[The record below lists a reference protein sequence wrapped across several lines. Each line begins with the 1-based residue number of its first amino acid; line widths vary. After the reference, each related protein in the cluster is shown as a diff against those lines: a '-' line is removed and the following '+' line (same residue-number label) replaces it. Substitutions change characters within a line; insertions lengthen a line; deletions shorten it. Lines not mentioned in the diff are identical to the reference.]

1 MGASANFGPPGSRAL
16 GAAGDLGAPG
26 NMGPPGGALGAAGD
40 VFAPAR
46 TGEIVQMATLNP
58 DGTSG
63 GIIEEPASGTE
74 KGKKK
79 KKVVRRR
86 KVVQTAEGEDDDNR
100 ATIDMGL
107 NKAKRSAAKRAQ
119 KKKDA
124 EKKRKARDET
134 PSDGEDA
141 EIDPTTMTLT
151 ELCKD
156 LKIGKKFY
164 MHDDIKLREMK
175 KKQESQRNRMR
186 ENHPELVEILDA
198 EDNAD
203 EARLAEAARRLTANA
218 TAADGD
224 PGPSGTNAGTVPIE
238 TPHPPAQKEASAVPS
253 ASKRPQGPQM
263 KVVDGVIVVDE
274 QSLQMD
280 RQAEGE
286 AERADFEE
294 IEENEF
300 TRVVTS
306 SSFMK
311 KEKSNRWDAA
321 ATDMFYKLVGQ
332 YGTDFNTIS
341 KMFPHR
347 SRRQIKLKFNT
358 EERNNPDRITRYMTN
373 PKKAIEMEQFEKLS
387 GLKLQSKEDIEA
399 EMAAFDREQQEAFDK
414 VAEEKVAADRARKDE
429 IKNTSEKRMAAKRIL
444 EGVGAESDD
453 EAEAEAPSRGRGG
466 STEHSA
472 AAATAK
478 KGKGKA
484 KAKKQRKNKH
494 SMYAGGED
502 VVVVASIEVD

>member
-1 MGASANFGPPGSRAL
+1 
-16 GAAGDLGAPG
+16 
-26 NMGPPGGALGAAGD
+26 
-40 VFAPAR
+40 
-46 TGEIVQMATLNP
+46 
-58 DGTSG
+58 
-63 GIIEEPASGTE
+63 
-74 KGKKK
+74 
-79 KKVVRRR
+79 
-86 KVVQTAEGEDDDNR
+86 
-100 ATIDMGL
+100 
-107 NKAKRSAAKRAQ
+107 
-119 KKKDA
+119 
-124 EKKRKARDET
+124 KKRKARDET

-175 KKQESQRNRMR
+175 KKQEN
-186 ENHPELVEILDA
+186 
-198 EDNAD
+198 
-203 EARLAEAARRLTANA
+203 
-218 TAADGD
+218 

-429 IKNTSEKRMAAKRIL
+429 I
-444 EGVGAESDD
+444 
-453 EAEAEAPSRGRGG
+453 
-466 STEHSA
+466 
-472 AAATAK
+472 
-478 KGKGKA
+478 
-484 KAKKQRKNKH
+484 
-494 SMYAGGED
+494 
-502 VVVVASIEVD
+502 